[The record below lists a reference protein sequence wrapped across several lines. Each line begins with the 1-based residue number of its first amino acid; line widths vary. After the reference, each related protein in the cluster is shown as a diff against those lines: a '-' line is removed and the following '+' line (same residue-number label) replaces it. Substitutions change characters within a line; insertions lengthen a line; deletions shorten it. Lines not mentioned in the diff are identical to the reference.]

1 MGQGTLTQY
10 DKNSNAHKA
19 RTSIRRYWRKQF

>member
-1 MGQGTLTQY
+1 MDQGTLTQY

>member
-1 MGQGTLTQY
+1 MDQGTLEVH

-19 RTSIRRYWRKQF
+19 RSSIRGYWRKQF

>member
-19 RTSIRRYWRKQF
+19 RTSIGRHWRKQF